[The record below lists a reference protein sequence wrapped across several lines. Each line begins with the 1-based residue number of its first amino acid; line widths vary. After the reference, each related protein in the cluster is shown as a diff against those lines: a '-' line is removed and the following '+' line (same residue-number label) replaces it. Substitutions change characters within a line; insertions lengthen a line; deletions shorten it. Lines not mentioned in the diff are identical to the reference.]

1 MSVLD
6 ARNEVQRRA
15 NSKLFIENPF
25 RRNGC
30 DSTANIGDLC
40 MERQETLDCS
50 RGGSAS
56 RLKYR
61 ARAAMQQSWFRF
73 QPDVPALRER
83 FSELLLP

>member
-40 MERQETLDCS
+40 IGTPGDTRLF
-50 RGGSAS
+50 G
-56 RLKYR
+56 LKYP
-61 ARAAMQQSWFRF
+61 ARVAMQQSWLRF
-73 QPDVPALRER
+73 EPDVPALRER
-83 FSELLLP
+83 FSELLPP